1 MLTWVLAAG
10 AVICL
15 AYFITIVLY
24 SGIGTSFAIIW
35 LIFAGGLGLAA
46 ASLKVYEREPQRIAL
61 WIPVS
66 MVTLCASGLVII
78 LLLQILMFGRI
89 PVVAES
95 GLDYVIVLGAQVRP
109 EGPSKT
115 LKLRLDKAAEYALQ
129 NPETILILSG
139 GQGEG
144 EPEPE
149 ARAMERYLLAQGVPP
164 EQMILEDR
172 STSTLENLAYS
183 RPLMKKQSAKVGI
196 LTSNFHMYRARKIAE
211 KQGLEEVRSI
221 AAESDR
227 LLFFHFCFRDALAI
241 LKDRIAGN
249 L

>member
-1 MLTWVLAAG
+1 MLAWILATG

-15 AYFITIVLY
+15 AYFIAIVLY
-24 SGIGTSFAIIW
+24 SGIGTSFAVIW
-35 LIFAGGLGLAA
+35 LVFAGGLGLAA
-46 ASLKVYEREPQRIAL
+46 VSLKLYERDSGRIAL

-66 MVTLCASGLVII
+66 LVTLCASGLVIM

-95 GLDYVIVLGAQVRP
+95 GLDYVIVLGAQVRQD
-109 EGPSKT
+109 GPSKT

-129 NPETILILSG
+129 NPETMLILSG
-139 GQGEG
+139 GQGEK
-144 EPEPE
+144 EPETE
-149 ARAMERYLLAQGVPP
+149 AKAMEKYLVERGVPQ
-164 EQMILEDR
+164 EQLILEEQ
-172 STSTLENLAYS
+172 STSTLENLAFS
-183 RPLMKKQSAKVGI
+183 RPLLKKPSAKVGL

-211 KQGLEEVRSI
+211 KQGMEEVRSI